1 MCDQLAV
8 VIANAK
14 VAKSRD
20 PNPVDWRV
28 WRSAAAV
35 CISEPRISPVVAA
48 VCWDMAWMSAQCYR
62 SAAKKPVDVLLQ

>member
-48 VCWDMAWMSAQCYR
+48 VC
-62 SAAKKPVDVLLQ
+62 